1 MFKRSRTFVLFT
13 SYFANIVDDGEV
25 RGIALIGA
33 KASIFVFSRPIVTMC
48 LMCLCVV
55 WSLVFQCS
63 AFLLSLLYFPGAL
76 HAFFIRSLA
85 HGLVIKVFLIFDNM
99 LVLNLERVF

>member
-1 MFKRSRTFVLFT
+1 VFKRSRTFVLFT

-76 HAFFIRSLA
+76 HAFFYKKPSSRSSN
-85 HGLVIKVFLIFDNM
+85 KSFLNF
-99 LVLNLERVF
+99 